1 MKFFIPG
8 GAGYIGAHISYM
20 LLESGHD
27 VVILDNFSN
36 SSISSVNSIENLAGK
51 KVTLYEGDIRNDELL
66 FKIFNAHSFDGV
78 IHLAA
83 LKSVSESINKPSL
96 YHENNVEGTMC
107 LLATMRSF
115 DMKNLIFSS
124 SATVYGLPQYLPI
137 DECHPLS
144 SINPYAQTKLDI
156 EKELETLAANEDDWK
171 IVSLRYFNPVGAHE
185 SGMIG
190 ESPLDT
196 PNNIMPYIVN
206 VANKELPYIEIF
218 GNDYDTKDGTGVR
231 DYIHVMDLAE
241 SHLIALNFIGI
252 KVFEHKLNQTAE
264 DNYGFNV
271 FNIGTG
277 KGQSVLELINTFQKV
292 NDIEVP
298 YKFTS
303 RRPGD
308 VSSCYADVDKSF
320 KAFQWVAR
328 RTIEEMCISAWNFKN
343 QNYG

>member
-8 GAGYIGAHISYM
+8 GAGYIGTHISYM
-20 LLESGHD
+20 LLENDHD

-36 SSISSVNSIENLAGK
+36 SSISSINSLENLSGK
-51 KVTLYEGDIRNDELL
+51 KVILYKGDVCNEEILSN
-66 FKIFNAHSFDGV
+66 IFNVHSFDGV

-83 LKSVSESINKPSL
+83 LKSVSESIEQPKM
-96 YHENNVEGTMC
+96 YHNNNVEGTKC
-107 LLATMRSF
+107 LLAAMRSF
-115 DMKNLIFSS
+115 DIKNLVFSS

-137 DECHPLS
+137 DERHPLS
-144 SINPYAQTKLDI
+144 SINPYAQTKLNI
-156 EKELETLAANEDDWK
+156 EQELETIAENEDDWK
-171 IVSLRYFNPVGAHE
+171 IVALRYFNPVGAHE

-190 ESPLDT
+190 ESPLNT

-206 VANKELPYIEIF
+206 VANKELPYLKIF

-241 SHLIALNFIGI
+241 SHLMALNFIGI
-252 KVFEHKLNQTAE
+252 KVFDHGLKHTDEN
-264 DNYGFNV
+264 NSGFNV

-277 KGQSVLELINTFQKV
+277 KGLSVLELVNTFQKV
-292 NDIEVP
+292 NDVEVP
-298 YKFTS
+298 YEFTS

-308 VSSCYADVDKSF
+308 VSSCYADVDKSL
-320 KAFQWVAR
+320 KAFHWSAR

-343 QNYG
+343 

>member
-8 GAGYIGAHISYM
+8 GAGYIGTHISYM
-20 LLESGHD
+20 LLENDHD

-36 SSISSVNSIENLAGK
+36 SSISSINSLENLSGK
-51 KVTLYEGDIRNDELL
+51 KVILYKGDVCNEEILSN
-66 FKIFNAHSFDGV
+66 IFNVHSFDGV

-83 LKSVSESINKPSL
+83 LKSVSESIEQPKM
-96 YHENNVEGTMC
+96 YHKNNVEGTKC
-107 LLATMRSF
+107 LLAAMRSF
-115 DMKNLIFSS
+115 DIKNLVFSS

-137 DECHPLS
+137 DERHPLS
-144 SINPYAQTKLDI
+144 SINPYAQTKLNI
-156 EKELETLAANEDDWK
+156 EQELETIAENEDDWK
-171 IVSLRYFNPVGAHE
+171 IVALRYFNPVGAHE

-190 ESPLDT
+190 ESPLNT

-206 VANKELPYIEIF
+206 VANKELPYLKIF

-241 SHLIALNFIGI
+241 SHLMALNFIGI
-252 KVFEHKLNQTAE
+252 KVFDHRLKHTDEN
-264 DNYGFNV
+264 NSGFNV

-277 KGQSVLELINTFQKV
+277 KGLSVLELVNTFQKV
-292 NDIEVP
+292 NDVEVP
-298 YKFTS
+298 YEFTS

-308 VSSCYADVDKSF
+308 VSSCYADVDKSL
-320 KAFQWVAR
+320 KAFHWSAR

-343 QNYG
+343 

>member
-36 SSISSVNSIENLAGK
+36 SSISSINSLENLSGK
-51 KVTLYEGDIRNDELL
+51 KVVLYQGDVCNEEILL
-66 FKIFNAHSFDGV
+66 NIFNAHTFDGV

-83 LKSVSESINKPSL
+83 LKSVSESIEKPTMYNK
-96 YHENNVEGTMC
+96 NNVEGTKC

-115 DMKNLIFSS
+115 DIKNLIFSS

-137 DECHPLS
+137 DERHPLS
-144 SINPYAQTKLDI
+144 SINPYAQTKLNI
-156 EKELETLAANEDDWK
+156 EQELKTIVTNEDDWK

-190 ESPLDT
+190 ESPLDN

-206 VANKELPYIEIF
+206 VANKELPYIKIF

-241 SHLIALNFIGI
+241 SHLVALNFIGI
-252 KVFEHKLNQTAE
+252 KVFDHKLNHTAE

-277 KGQSVLELINTFQKV
+277 KGHSVLELINTFQKV

-298 YKFTS
+298 YKFVS

-308 VSSCYADVDKSF
+308 VSSCYADVDKSLQ
-320 KAFQWVAR
+320 AFQWAAR
-328 RTIEEMCISAWNFKN
+328 RTIEEMCVSAWNFKN
-343 QNYG
+343 QNYE